1 MVEEADKS
9 LLGAFLGD
17 VEDGFCPLTV
27 IGIHKRDHFGKG
39 LKGCKAVI
47 SGRSQVFALLLKAI
61 EKGKDQL
68 RGQVFHS
75 EGFYLN
81 AKMICRKGKEDLE
94 GIPVGFASGLV
105 KMSRNWRFRN
115 ALCGREV
122 PEGFIA
128 VPAPP
133 GKRVFRTRSDL
144 SFGNFCPRQVRFRH
158 GAEACQG

>member
-1 MVEEADKS
+1 MVEEADKP

-47 SGRSQVFALLLKAI
+47 SGPNQVFALLLKSI

-68 RGQVFHS
+68 RGEVFHS

-94 GIPVGFASGLV
+94 GIPVGFDGIGTEPLDMGEVVVEEVMDALREFHLSLFCHRVKSTRFFRLMASATLRYKLV
-105 KMSRNWRFRN
+105 Y
-115 ALCGREV
+115 L
-122 PEGFIA
+122 
-128 VPAPP
+128 
-133 GKRVFRTRSDL
+133 
-144 SFGNFCPRQVRFRH
+144 
-158 GAEACQG
+158 